1 MVEPTNNIYLVIGGK
16 SVIHINADSLPTIKG
31 FIVECNS
38 KMVTIIHNDGQTEQK
53 EGTSFLEE
61 EKCGKLHTLDEVMFA
76 SFNSRFIHFC
86 GYPVAVFNTDRY
98 RNICMDEF
106 GNVFLSDMKD
116 KNVEVASFG
125 IDSKEQVTESP
136 LNIEILQ
143 NYCFDDWKRFF
154 TYVLGSIRNCYDY
167 VVVNQRY
174 DLVLLKEYP
183 EYGEDGNVIPE
194 LGSIIYQ
201 TPAITM
207 NWIEPYNIYSINN
220 PCYPNEIIKIH

>member
-1 MVEPTNNIYLVIGGK
+1 MDEPKEHIYLVIGGK
-16 SVIHINADSLPTIKG
+16 SVIKINPDSLPTIKG
-31 FIVECNS
+31 FIVDYNS
-38 KMVTIIHNDGQTEQK
+38 KIVTVLHNDGQTEQK

-61 EKCGKLHTLDEVMFA
+61 EKCGKLYTLDEVMFA

-86 GYPVAVFNTDRY
+86 GFPVAVFNTDRY

-125 IDSKEQVTESP
+125 IETREQIVEAP
-136 LNIEILQ
+136 LNLEILQ

-154 TYVLGSIRNCYDY
+154 TYVLGSLRNCYEY
-167 VVVNQRY
+167 VVVNNNY

-194 LGSIIYQ
+194 PGCMIYR
-201 TPAITM
+201 TPGITM
-207 NWIEPYNIYSINN
+207 NWNEPYNVYSINN
-220 PCYPNEIIKIH
+220 KYNPNELLIIH

>member
-1 MVEPTNNIYLVIGGK
+1 MDEPKEHIYLVIGGK
-16 SVIHINADSLPTIKG
+16 SVININADSLPTIKG
-31 FIVECNS
+31 FVVEYNS
-38 KMVTIIHNDGQTEQK
+38 KMVTLLHNDGQTEQK

-61 EKCGKLHTLDEVMFA
+61 EQCGKLFTLDEVMFA

-86 GYPVAVFNTDRY
+86 GFPVAVFNTDRY

-125 IDSKEQVTESP
+125 IETREQIVEAP
-136 LNIEILQ
+136 LNLEILQ

-154 TYVLGSIRNCYDY
+154 TYVLGSLRNCYDY
-167 VVVNQRY
+167 VVVNNEY
-174 DLVLLKEYP
+174 DFVLLKEYP

-194 LGSIIYQ
+194 SGCMIYR
-201 TPAITM
+201 TPGITM
-207 NWIEPYNIYSINN
+207 NWIEPFNVYSINN
-220 PCYPNEIIKIH
+220 KYNPNELLRIH